1 MLPLLFALW
10 SAVASVPLLVSGLDS
25 PWIARGAESPPLP
38 ALTTAVACAELESH
52 VRTLASDALEGR
64 ATGTVGERTT
74 ADYLARVLAAQK
86 VTPAGDGG
94 TFLQKV
100 PLWRHVA
107 KAPAVLAWT
116 NKAGTASVAQ
126 RGVDFEV
133 GVDGATTADLE
144 VRVVSA
150 EGDVPK
156 EARAELALFIDASL
170 SQRRAWL
177 AAAGHADGAGFG
189 LILSPLPQAPSAPR
203 ARHDERVVRE
213 KPSGALPA
221 RVGLWGEL
229 LEHVRNGTAAR
240 VRFESNAEWQPFDS
254 FNVVGKIPARKSA
267 NGAAE
272 EAIVVSAHF
281 DHLGELP
288 DGVPSSSPD
297 VERDFVFNGADDDA
311 SGVAAVL
318 EIAGAL
324 ATEPP
329 PARTIV
335 FLLATGEEIGLL
347 GTREY
352 LDRPVVPLERTV
364 ANLNFEMI
372 GRPDAL
378 VGGAGILWLTGYERT
393 NLGPAFTEKGLAI
406 RVDPRPEQ
414 NFYQRSDNIAFVRKG
429 IVGQTLSSY
438 NLHADYHTVDDEP
451 DRIDYAHLC
460 ACTRAGLDAVRLLAS
475 EDFRPQWS
483 AGFEPKPR

>member
-1 MLPLLFALW
+1 MLPPVFAFW
-10 SAVASVPLLVSGLDS
+10 PAVASTVLAL
-25 PWIARGAESPPLP
+25 ARAVDAPPLP
-38 ALTTAVACAELESH
+38 ALSTGVACAELEAH
-52 VRTLASDALEGR
+52 VRTLASDALDGR
-64 ATGTVGERTT
+64 ATGTAGERTT

-86 VTPAGDGG
+86 VTPAGDDG
-94 TFLQKV
+94 TFLQRV

-107 KAPAVLAWT
+107 KAPSVLSWT
-116 NKAGTASVAQ
+116 SKSGTASVAR

-133 GVDGATTADLE
+133 GADGATTADLE

-156 EARAELALFIDASL
+156 EARAELALFIDAPL
-170 SQRRAWL
+170 SKRRAWL

-203 ARHDERVVRE
+203 ERHDERVVRE

-229 LEHVRNGTAAR
+229 LEHVRSGSAAR

-254 FNVVGKIPARKSA
+254 FNVVGKIPARKA
-267 NGAAE
+267 ADGAAE

-288 DGVPSSSPD
+288 DGAPSSSPD
-297 VERDFVFNGADDDA
+297 PERDFVFNGADDDA

-406 RVDPRPEQ
+406 HVDPRPEQ

-475 EDFRPQWS
+475 DGFRPQWS